1 MIASNQ
7 RQYQCATEGCQDA
20 ENILE
25 AVLDLK
31 DEIDAKTEDD
41 SELYP
46 NDSPLNIEYHKAA

>member
-1 MIASNQ
+1 MIIANQ
-7 RQYQCATEGCQDA
+7 RQYQWATEACQHA

-31 DEIDAKTEDD
+31 DEIDARGEDD

-46 NDSPLNIEYHKAA
+46 NDLPLNIEYHKAT